1 MLWPLLRQSAE
12 DAITDLPSLR
22 NAAEK
27 VAANILQG
35 GHAQHKAG
43 GHEKF
48 WQYREYQQSDRPQDI
63 DWRQSAKTDHIY
75 VREKERQNPQTA
87 FIWCNRGKSMRF
99 KSTHAKRSK
108 LEAAQILSLAMALVF
123 ERADEQIGF
132 LGGGRAGRSELALSK
147 IGQTLLEPSE
157 ETLPDG
163 KATSHSQLVLCGDFL
178 TPIKAFPQKR
188 ESLPYLS
195 TDPHLRGD
203 AEEALEDYLKRFA
216 SQGSKGV
223 ILQVLDPAEITLP
236 YSGHVVFEGLDE
248 AQHKIDNVASIR
260 GEYQMRMERHIRA
273 IKKLCADFGWIYAL
287 HKTDKPLDI
296 TLMKVWEE
304 LGRVA

>member
-1 MLWPLLRQSAE
+1 MPWPSLTLRQHAE

-48 WQYREYQQSDRPQDI
+48 WQYREYQQGDRPQDI

-87 FIWCNRGKSMRF
+87 FIWCNRGKSMQF
-99 KSTHAKRSK
+99 KSAHAKRSK
-108 LEAAQILSLAMALVF
+108 LEAAQILCMAMALVF

-132 LGGGRAGRSELALSK
+132 LGGGRAGRAEAALSK
-147 IGQTLLEPSE
+147 IGQTLLEPSDE
-157 ETLPDG
+157 VLPDA
-163 KATSHSQLVLCGDFL
+163 KALSHSQLVLCGDFL
-178 TPIKAFPQKR
+178 KPV
-188 ESLPYLS
+188 
-195 TDPHLRGD
+195 
-203 AEEALEDYLKRFA
+203 EDIRMTIDSYIHRHA
-216 SQGSKGV
+216 NEGV
-223 ILQVLDPAEITLP
+223 LLQVLDPAELTLP
-236 YSGHVVFEGLDE
+236 YSGHVVFEGLDD
-248 AQHKIDNVASIR
+248 AQHKIDNVAAIR

-273 IKKLCADFGWIYAL
+273 IQKLCADFGWVYAL
-287 HKTDKPLDI
+287 HKTDKPLDVS
-296 TLMKVWEE
+296 LMAVWEA
-304 LGRVA
+304 LGRAG